1 MTDLLD
7 VEPQTEKIK
16 TGVIKVSPLAK
27 ALAECLADTY
37 RLVFKTHA
45 YHWNVEGPLF
55 YPLHKLTEAQY
66 EDIEAH
72 LGRAKLAQL
81 YALLDELIDLQGDDP
96 QEETSDMTD
105 TETTTTLIDAAA

>member
-1 MTDLLD
+1 MRLWVAPISRVGSCSVVRAT
-7 VEPQTEKIK
+7 T
-16 TGVIKVSPLAK
+16 A
-27 ALAECLADTY
+27 ALAMAASLQSAI
-37 RLVFKTHA
+37 
-45 YHWNVEGPLF
+45 
-55 YPLHKLTEAQY
+55 EAQY

-81 YALLDELIDLQGDDP
+81 YALLDELIDLQGDAP